1 MNAKWKTCSFGDLTG
16 DGKVTDEDAVYLL
29 WHTLFPTRYPLTA

>member
-16 DGKVTDEDAVYLL
+16 DGKVTDADATYLL
-29 WHTLFPTRYPLTA
+29 MYTFFPSTYPIG